1 MARRTKGEGTLRKRK
16 DGRWEGWFNIGKDEN
31 GKTKRKSVTAKT
43 KSECQEKLN
52 KAKEEYLKEQS
63 VLSSHTYLTNSDPTL
78 NEWYEIWINTFCR
91 NVIKDYTVN
100 GYEQRFKT
108 NILPALGDM
117 KLSEL
122 STVNC
127 QQFLVGLF
135 SDGRQRGREK
145 HGNGLAYYSVK
156 GIERTLSSCLQ
167 KAVDEDLIPKNPI
180 SKVKLPNCTKPEMKT
195 LKKEELTAFLEETK
209 RSGCYEFYYLELTT
223 GMRLGEICALEWN
236 DLSLE
241 NKTITVN
248 KAVQKIKGE
257 IKINTPKTKSSI
269 RTIRLCDECIRLLS
283 ELKANQIPKS
293 KYIFPSSVTGEIRDT
308 SAVTR
313 RLHRIQDRAGVPRI
327 RFHDLRHPYVKHTT
341 KIFSLRLMDFQ
352 AQAYPDARRKTRGA
366 CQPLRVGQ
374 SRSPVR
380 PLCNRKRFSC
390 LPPQS
395 KMSWILY
402 AISMRLSG
410 YTSTRSISSSASSVV
425 SVSASKIALD
435 ASLRLSCRACSS
447 CFFFACANTAA

>member
-52 KAKEEYLKEQS
+52 KAREEYLKEQS
-63 VLSSHTYLTNSDPTL
+63 VLSSHTYLTDSDPTL
-78 NEWYEIWINTFCR
+78 NEWYEIWINTFCK

-223 GMRLGEICALEWN
+223 GTGIRLGEICALEWD

-257 IKINTPKTKSSI
+257 VKINTPKTKSSI
-269 RTIRLCDECIRLLS
+269 RTIKLCDECIRLLS
-283 ELKANQIPKS
+283 ELKENQIPKS

-327 RFHDLRHPYVKHTT
+327 RFHDLRHSFATLSLEQGMDIKTVSHMLGHT
-341 KIFSLRLMDFQ
+341 
-352 AQAYPDARRKTRGA
+352 DAGFTMNTYMH
-366 CQPLRVGQ
+366 VTD
-374 SRSPVR
+374 
-380 PLCNRKRFSC
+380 
-390 LPPQS
+390 
-395 KMSWILY
+395 
-402 AISMRLSG
+402 SMQEN
-410 YTSTRSISSSASSVV
+410 V
-425 SVSASKIALD
+425 
-435 ASLRLSCRACSS
+435 
-447 CFFFACANTAA
+447 ANTMENLLGGNVVHS

>member
-167 KAVDEDLIPKNPI
+167 KAVDEDLILKNPI

-283 ELKANQIPKS
+283 QLKANQIPKS
-293 KYIFPSSVTGEIRDT
+293 KYIFPSSVTGGIKDT

-366 CQPLRVGQ
+366 SQLHRGGQ

-390 LPPQS
+390 LPPQAKTS
-395 KMSWILY
+395 RILY

-410 YTSTRSISSSASSVV
+410 YTSTRSINSSASSVV
-425 SVSASKIALD
+425 SASASKIALD
-435 ASLRLSCRACSS
+435 ASFRLSCRACSS
-447 CFFFACANTAA
+447 CFCFACANTAA